1 MKIAVI
7 SDTHNLF
14 RPEVAEW
21 IAKCDGVIHAGDV
34 NSLKVLE
41 EIKSAVGMEKPFWVV
56 RGNND
61 REWAKHLPEFLRF
74 ELGGVRFFLVHN
86 KKDVPKDLGDVQ
98 VVVYGHSHKFVEEMA
113 DGRLWL
119 NPGSCG
125 RRRFSSAV
133 TMAVLYL
140 GDEVCTEKAADMA
153 QACMEKTQ
161 KAVVVA
167 QAQDEVFSGRFG
179 EIAWRVEKIELDVGD
194 TKRVQ
199 KESLVQQ
206 ADFSEGKLVGIVT
219 EIFERMD
226 KGQTISYI
234 ARKVG
239 MEEEL
244 VEQICRIRV
253 THPGVTPGGVV
264 DKMEVNRVVIKSSK
278 M

>member
-14 RPEVAEW
+14 RPEVKE
-21 IAKCDGVIHAGDV
+21 IMSKCDGVMHAGDV
-34 NSLKVLE
+34 NSQKVLD
-41 EIKSAVGMEKPFWVV
+41 EIKASVGAEVPFYVV

-61 REWAKHLPEFLRF
+61 REWARELPETVSFM
-74 ELGGVRFFLVHN
+74 LGNVKFFLVHN
-86 KKDVPKDLGDVQ
+86 KKDIPRDLGDVQ
-98 VVVYGHSHKFVEEMA
+98 IVVYGHSHKYAEEVLE
-113 DGRLWL
+113 GRLWI

-125 RRRFSSAV
+125 KRRFRSAV
-133 TMAVLYL
+133 TMAILHIENISEENV
-140 GDEVCTEKAADMA
+140 
-153 QACMEKTQ
+153 QAESFT
-161 KAVVVA
+161 
-167 QAQDEVFSGRFG
+167 GRFG
-179 EIAWRVEKIELDVGD
+179 EVAWRVEKIALD
-194 TKRVQ
+194 TE
-199 KESLVQQ
+199 ESLVKQ

-264 DKMEVNRVVIKSSK
+264 DKMEVNRETERYK
-278 M
+278 

>member
-14 RPEVAEW
+14 RPEVKE
-21 IAKCDGVIHAGDV
+21 IISKCDGVVHAGDV
-34 NSLKVLE
+34 NSKKVLD
-41 EIKSAVGMEKPFWVV
+41 EIKASLGTEIPFYVV

-61 REWAKHLPEFLRF
+61 REWARDLPKSISFVF
-74 ELGGVRFFLVHN
+74 GGLKFFLVHN
-86 KKDVPKDLGDVQ
+86 KKDVPSNLEDIQ
-98 VVVYGHSHKFVEEMA
+98 IVVYGHSHKYTEEIV

-125 RRRFSSAV
+125 KRRFRLAV
-133 TMAVLYL
+133 TMAILHL
-140 GDEVCTEKAADMA
+140 EEQSRGTK
-153 QACMEKTQ
+153 
-161 KAVVVA
+161 
-167 QAQDEVFSGRFG
+167 
-179 EIAWRVEKIELDVGD
+179 WRVEKIELEEESKVIVNGIL
-194 TKRVQ
+194 TK
-199 KESLVQQ
+199 Q

-226 KGQTISYI
+226 KGQMISYI
-234 ARKVG
+234 AKKVG

-264 DKMEVNRVVIKSSK
+264 DKMEVNRETERYKQEKNV
-278 M
+278 

>member
-1 MKIAVI
+1 MKIALI

-14 RPEVAEW
+14 RPEVKA
-21 IAKCDGVIHAGDV
+21 ILSKCDGVIHAGDI
-34 NSLKVLE
+34 NSQKVLD
-41 EIKSAVGMEKPFWVV
+41 EIKASVGAEVPFYVV

-61 REWAKHLPEFLRF
+61 REWAREIPESVSFM
-74 ELGGVRFFLVHN
+74 LGNIKFFVVHN

-98 VVVYGHSHKFVEEMA
+98 VVVYGHSHKYAKEMIE
-113 DGRLWL
+113 GRLWL

-125 RRRFSSAV
+125 KRRFRLEV
-133 TMAVLYL
+133 TMAILHLEDGTISQIEKVTL
-140 GDEVCTEKAADMA
+140 DTE
-153 QACMEKTQ
+153 T
-161 KAVVVA
+161 
-167 QAQDEVFSGRFG
+167 S
-179 EIAWRVEKIELDVGD
+179 L
-194 TKRVQ
+194 TK
-199 KESLVQQ
+199 Q

-253 THPGVTPGGVV
+253 THPGVTPQGVL
-264 DKMEVNRVVIKSSK
+264 DKMEVNRQTERYK
-278 M
+278 

>member
-14 RPEVAEW
+14 RPEVRE
-21 IAKCDGVIHAGDV
+21 IISKCDGVVHAGDV
-34 NSLKVLE
+34 NSQKVLD
-41 EIKSAVGMEKPFWVV
+41 EIKASVGIEVPFYVV

-61 REWAKHLPEFLRF
+61 REWARDLPKTTRF
-74 ELGGVRFFLVHN
+74 AFEGVKFFLVHD
-86 KKDVPKDLGDVQ
+86 KKDVLKDLDDVQ
-98 VVVYGHSHKFVEEMA
+98 VVIYGHSHKYAEEFV
-113 DGRLWL
+113 DGKLWL

-125 RRRFSSAV
+125 KRRFRSAV
-133 TMAVLYL
+133 TMAVLHL
-140 GDEVCTEKAADMA
+140 EEIVCRENEHIKN
-153 QACMEKTQ
+153 
-161 KAVVVA
+161 
-167 QAQDEVFSGRFG
+167 FSGQFG
-179 EIAWRVEKIELDVGD
+179 EIAWRVEKIELEVAVDLA
-194 TKRVQ
+194 K
-199 KESLVQQ
+199 Q

-234 ARKVG
+234 ARKVR

-278 M
+278 